1 MDSGKDLFLNKPQFV
16 DRSREPDS
24 SWQPDSPRFSTAKF
38 RFN

>member
-1 MDSGKDLFLNKPQFV
+1 MNSGKDLFLNKPQFV

-24 SWQPDSPRFSTAKF
+24 WQPDSPRFSTAKF